1 MKKMMVLAVLGLFL
15 FGCDSDEEE
24 GGCTTNADC
33 AEGEMCEMAAAAEA
47 ADDEEGGVAD
57 AAEAEAAAQ
66 AAEAGGDIAAAAT
79 GSILGGDDSSAAAGT
94 CVPMPEVVEPEPV
107 DDITASVDL
116 MTDGEEADHVGKACA
131 TVAGFCHDEAAEAEN
146 FCADSGGTVTSG
158 ECDGKAA
165 SVCCEAIPCAAK
177 MSPDATEYVEG
188 VCVGTKETRSGEAFA
203 CEGTLNTDNNDCP
216 NTGSALVG
224 CCVPAAAEEAA
235 EEEGTEEEGGEAA
248 E

>member
-33 AEGEMCEMAAAAEA
+33 AEGEMCDLGAVEAAEEEEEEGSVGDAAEA
-47 ADDEEGGVAD
+47 AATDQVAD
-57 AAEAEAAAQ
+57 AGGDLAGAAA
-66 AAEAGGDIAAAAT
+66 
-79 GSILGGDDSSAAAGT
+79 GSILGGDDSAAAGGT

-107 DDITASVDL
+107 ADIEASVAL
-116 MTDGEEADHVGKACA
+116 MTDGEEADHVGKACK
-131 TVAGFCHDEAAEAEN
+131 TVAGFCHDEAAEEAN

-177 MSPDATEYVEG
+177 MSADATEYVEG

-216 NTGSALVG
+216 NTGSGLVG

-235 EEEGTEEEGGEAA
+235 EEVEEAEGGEAA